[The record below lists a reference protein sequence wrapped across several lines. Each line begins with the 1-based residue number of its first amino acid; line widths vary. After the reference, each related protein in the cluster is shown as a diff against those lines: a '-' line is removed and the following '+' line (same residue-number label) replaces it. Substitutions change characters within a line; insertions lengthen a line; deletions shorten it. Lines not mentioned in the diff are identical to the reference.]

1 MMQKGKIRGMLL
13 LLITATIWGTAFV
26 AQSVGL
32 AYIGTFTFNAIRS
45 LIGAMVLL
53 PFICKRQKTM
63 ALTGKQ
69 DWKTIIT
76 GGLICGI
83 ALCVAS
89 NLQQLGISH
98 STVGKSAFL
107 TTLYI
112 VIVPLLGLFFHKKVN
127 RQTWIGVILATIG
140 LYLLCMKEEGFTLQT
155 GDVYLLLCALFFSFQ
170 IIAVDYYAV
179 KVDGLMLS
187 MMQFLVTGLL
197 SAIPMIVLERPS
209 LDAIKAAAFPLFY
222 AGAFSCGIAYT
233 LQILGQK
240 YVAPSVA
247 SLIMSLE
254 SVIATLAGWVILHEV
269 MTTKELFGCALVFV
283 AVILTQIPVRKH
295 KGNL

>member
-1 MMQKGKIRGMLL
+1 MKQKIRGMLL

-32 AYIGTFTFNAIRS
+32 EHLGTFTFNAIRS
-45 LIGAMVLL
+45 LIGAIVLL
-53 PFICKRQKTM
+53 PFICKRQKT
-63 ALTGKQ
+63 AKAAEKG
-69 DWKTIIT
+69 DRKTRIT

-83 ALCVAS
+83 TLCVAS

-112 VIVPLLGLFFHKKVN
+112 VIVPLLGLLFHKKVN
-127 RQTWIGVILATIG
+127 GQTWMGVILATVG

-155 GDVYLLLCALFFSFQ
+155 GDIYLLLCALFFSFQ
-170 IIAVDYYAV
+170 IMAVDYYSAR
-179 KVDGLMLS
+179 VDGLMLS

-197 SAIPMIVLERPS
+197 SAVPMIVLEHPS
-209 LDAIKAAAFPLFY
+209 WEAVRAAAFPLFY

-240 YVAPSVA
+240 YVAPSIA

-269 MTTKELFGCALVFV
+269 LTAKELAGCALVFG
-283 AVILTQIPVRKH
+283 AVLLTQIPFRKNRV
-295 KGNL
+295 KS